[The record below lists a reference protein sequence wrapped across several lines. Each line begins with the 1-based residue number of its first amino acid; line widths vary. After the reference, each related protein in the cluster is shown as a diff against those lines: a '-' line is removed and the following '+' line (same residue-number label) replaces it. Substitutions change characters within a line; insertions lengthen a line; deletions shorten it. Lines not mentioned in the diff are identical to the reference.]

1 MLVRMQDYATT
12 IYLTVFQKIRWKG
25 GTRAVEEPLDCG
37 GNPDQIT
44 TGLLRLELRLVL
56 RLGGAE
62 VIVSSN
68 TGHVLPVFVSQFCG
82 ISGLGGAIHP
92 TECQF
97 GCLIVYSS
105 NTVHVWRRQCPCC
118 D

>member
-1 MLVRMQDYATT
+1 M
-12 IYLTVFQKIRWKG
+12 
-25 GTRAVEEPLDCG
+25 EEPLDCG